1 LFSKQASNFA
11 GEYPLGFAVPF
22 AGAPVN
28 PSPFA
33 VGNRA
38 DGQHNFGTRADGW
51 LSLLDPQLLS
61 SVPSV
66 PSPVTSWP
74 GVAGAANNLN
84 PPQGQGRF
92 GGQSF
97 SSDLGYL
104 APYGHASPAAYV
116 SQPAWRF

>member
-1 LFSKQASNFA
+1 LFSQQGSNFA
-11 GEYPLGFAVPF
+11 PAYPLGFSVPS
-22 AGAPVN
+22 ATTAAPVN

-33 VGNRA
+33 VGNRG
-38 DGQHNFGTRADGW
+38 DGQHNFGTRGDGW

-84 PPQGQGRF
+84 PPQGQGRVC
-92 GGQSF
+92 GQSF
-97 SSDLGYL
+97 SSDLGYF
-104 APYGHASPAAYV
+104 AP
-116 SQPAWRF
+116 